1 MAVDRD
7 VTKKSRRLVN
17 SAGPDFALE
26 FLVPSR
32 LMSPGPPSMGL
43 VLLFLP
49 GYCFFLERNS
59 KALFYQITT
68 FEAVLSKS
76 CPD

>member
-17 SAGPDFALE
+17 SAGPDFAHE

-43 VLLFLP
+43 VLLFFP
-49 GYCFFLERNS
+49 GAEFEGTF
-59 KALFYQITT
+59 FYQITT

>member
-1 MAVDRD
+1 MAVGRD

-17 SAGPDFALE
+17 SAGPDFSLE

-49 GYCFFLERNS
+49 GYCFFLERSS
-59 KALFYQITT
+59 KALYDLHPFFSSQ
-68 FEAVLSKS
+68 VKV
-76 CPD
+76 